1 MSPSGFSPMYV
12 CFFLFY
18 FLQFPQITLC
28 GHGVPMLFK
37 GLQSTEIERVL
48 PDYLYENSLTKIRQ
62 YHTQK
67 ENKVLKIIN
76 AEILNFNI
84 NQKLLKRPN
93 ISHMQMEFVL
103 GMQAQLSI
111 RKCID
116 IISHVNNERKNF
128 FSSSPYMPR
137 YNLLKFNIHP

>member
-1 MSPSGFSPMYV
+1 M
-12 CFFLFY
+12 
-18 FLQFPQITLC
+18 C

-103 GMQAQLSI
+103 GMQA
-111 RKCID
+111 
-116 IISHVNNERKNF
+116 
-128 FSSSPYMPR
+128 
-137 YNLLKFNIHP
+137 